1 MAQTYPETILLEVD
15 LILTAQNFNC
25 LSKIFTDKHNYKAN
39 NESATF
45 ISEQRQMPQ

>member
-1 MAQTYPETILLEVD
+1 MAQTYPEMILPEVD

-25 LSKIFTDKHNYKAN
+25 LLRIFTDKHNYKTN

-45 ISEQRQMPQ
+45 ISEQRQIPQ